1 MKSLR
6 PFFNEPV
13 KIGIRIKPMSTKLVL
28 LYPLRRR
35 SYFLRGFCC
44 GLDNIDMMQWIEKT
58 RHTLAG
64 KMTILFAGLLSLV
77 ATGLLFVHS
86 ITIGFGPQLL
96 WSTLAT
102 VASVVLATTTFF
114 SMASRATEPL
124 VDLTNFAQQ
133 TNLKRL
139 GARVDVRTGD
149 ELEHLAR
156 AFNRMMQRLDASMKR
171 IQQLAFV
178 DTVTELPNRE
188 RFRQEADEA
197 AKSNS
202 ANNLVGAVISIDV
215 DKFVSVQETLGQVA
229 GEELLG
235 LVAERLSAAVRA
247 SDRIIRLQTCIAR
260 PALLARTGNSEFAVL
275 MPDATEPTE
284 AGRFAQLVA
293 AGLRQPFELGGHRIV
308 LGASAGIAVFPHDG
322 ETGEEVL
329 RSAELALSHARNGG
343 RGRSVFFTRKMNQ
356 RALEKL
362 VLENE
367 IREGIEKGQ
376 FVSYFQPKID
386 LGTGRIHGCEALVR
400 WNHPVHGL
408 VTPARF
414 IEAAEETGLINAMGD
429 AIMRDATR
437 KAADWLRRGIAL
449 RVAVNVSAVQFND
462 DGFTENVFNILAESG
477 LPPSLFELEITESIA
492 MSDPDRVLRM
502 LEPLRAKGVRIA
514 IDDFGTGHSNLA
526 SLSRLP
532 FDVFKIDQ
540 SFVHALGKDKHAPA
554 LIETIIAMAGSLNYE
569 TVAEGVETQEQAAFL
584 KKRGATLGQGYLFGK
599 PMPADKFE
607 EHARAWAQRGAAPMA
622 EAPAEDSVGGL
633 RRMG

>member
-1 MKSLR
+1 MK
-6 PFFNEPV
+6 
-13 KIGIRIKPMSTKLVL
+13 
-28 LYPLRRR
+28 
-35 SYFLRGFCC
+35 
-44 GLDNIDMMQWIEKT
+44 QWIEAT
-58 RHTLAG
+58 RQTVAG
-64 KMTILFAGLLSLV
+64 KMTIAFCGLLALV
-77 ATGLLFVHS
+77 AGGLLLVLGLAVGLS
-86 ITIGFGPQLL
+86 KELL
-96 WSTLAT
+96 W
-102 VASVVLATTTFF
+102 ASVAAVSSVILACLTFF
-114 SMASRATEPL
+114 SVATRMTEPL
-124 VDLTNFAQQ
+124 RDLTTFAQQ

-188 RFRQEADEA
+188 RFRQETEEA
-197 AKSNS
+197 AKSNA

-235 LVAERLSAAVRA
+235 HVAERLAAAVRA
-247 SDRIIRLQTCIAR
+247 SDRIVRLQTCIAR

-275 MPDATEPTE
+275 IPDANDPTE
-284 AGRFAQLVA
+284 AGRFAQLVT
-293 AGLRQPFELGGHRIV
+293 AGLRQPFELGSHRIM

-376 FVSYFQPKID
+376 FVAYFQPKID

-400 WNHPVHGL
+400 WNHPIHGL
-408 VTPARF
+408 VSPARF
-414 IEAAEETGLINAMGD
+414 IEAAEETGLISPMGD
-429 AIMRDATR
+429 AIMRDAAR
-437 KAADWLRRGIAL
+437 KASEWLRRGIAV

-462 DGFTENVFNILAESG
+462 DGFTAGVFSILAETG

-502 LEPLRAKGVRIA
+502 LEPLREKGVRIA

-540 SFVHALGKDKHAPA
+540 SFVHALGKDRHAPA

-584 KKRGATLGQGYLFGK
+584 KKRGATLGQGYLFGA
-599 PMPADKFE
+599 PMPAEKFE
-607 EHARAWAQRGAAPMA
+607 EYARNWAARGGPAPVTTPA
-622 EAPAEDSVGGL
+622 SAQGTAPPQQEAL
-633 RRMG
+633 RKAV

>member
-1 MKSLR
+1 
-6 PFFNEPV
+6 
-13 KIGIRIKPMSTKLVL
+13 
-28 LYPLRRR
+28 
-35 SYFLRGFCC
+35 
-44 GLDNIDMMQWIEKT
+44 MMQWFENT
-58 RHTLAG
+58 QHTLAG
-64 KMTILFAGLLSLV
+64 KMTLTFAGLLLV
-77 ATGLLFVHS
+77 VAVGLLFVHALA
-86 ITIGFGPQLL
+86 IGFVLQLL
-96 WSTLAT
+96 WSALAAL
-102 VASVVLATTTFF
+102 ASVVLATTTFF
-114 SMASRATEPL
+114 SMATRMTEPL
-124 VDLTNFAQQ
+124 RDLTDFAQQ

-139 GARVDVRTGD
+139 GARVEVRTGD

-197 AKSNS
+197 AKSNA

-247 SDRIIRLQTCIAR
+247 SDRIVRLQTCIAR

-275 MPDATEPTE
+275 VPDANEPTE
-284 AGRFAQLVA
+284 AGRFAQLVT

-308 LGASAGIAVFPHDG
+308 LGASAGIAIFPHDG

-329 RSAELALSHARNGG
+329 RSADLALSHARNGG

-376 FVSYFQPKID
+376 FISFFQPKID

-408 VTPARF
+408 VSPARF
-414 IEAAEETGLINAMGD
+414 IEAAEETGLISAMGD

-462 DGFTENVFNILAESG
+462 DGFTNNVFAILAESG

-492 MSDPDRVLRM
+492 MSDPDRVMRM

-607 EHARAWAQRGAAPMA
+607 EHARAWAQRGGPAPA
-622 EAPAEDSVGGL
+622 EVASEAPAEGL
-633 RRMG
+633 RRLG

>member
-1 MKSLR
+1 MFK
-6 PFFNEPV
+6 
-13 KIGIRIKPMSTKLVL
+13 K
-28 LYPLRRR
+28 
-35 SYFLRGFCC
+35 
-44 GLDNIDMMQWIEKT
+44 
-58 RHTLAG
+58 
-64 KMTILFAGLLSLV
+64 
-77 ATGLLFVHS
+77 HS
-86 ITIGFGPQLL
+86 
-96 WSTLAT
+96 
-102 VASVVLATTTFF
+102 
-114 SMASRATEPL
+114 
-124 VDLTNFAQQ
+124 
-133 TNLKRL
+133 
-139 GARVDVRTGD
+139 
-149 ELEHLAR
+149 
-156 AFNRMMQRLDASMKR
+156 
-171 IQQLAFV
+171 
-178 DTVTELPNRE
+178 
-188 RFRQEADEA
+188 
-197 AKSNS
+197 AKS
-202 ANNLVGAVISIDV
+202 
-215 DKFVSVQETLGQVA
+215 Q

-247 SDRIIRLQTCIAR
+247 SDRIVRLQTCVAR

-275 MPDATEPTE
+275 IPDANDPTE

-376 FVSYFQPKID
+376 FIAYFQPKID

-400 WNHPVHGL
+400 WNHPEHGI

-414 IEAAEETGLINAMGD
+414 IEAAEETGLISPMGD
-429 AIMRDATR
+429 SIMRDAAR
-437 KAADWLRRGIAL
+437 KASDWLRRGIAL
-449 RVAVNVSAVQFND
+449 RVAVNVSAVQFNND
-462 DGFTENVFNILAESG
+462 DFTNNVFAILAETG

-492 MSDPDRVLRM
+492 MSDPERVLRL
-502 LEPLRAKGVRIA
+502 LEPLRTKGVRIA

-540 SFVHALGKDKHAPA
+540 SFVHALGKDRHAPA

-584 KKRGATLGQGYLFGK
+584 KKRGATLGQGYLFGA

-607 EHARAWAQRGAAPMA
+607 EYARAWAQRGSDTSATSGDEPLRAA
-622 EAPAEDSVGGL
+622 G
-633 RRMG
+633 

>member
-1 MKSLR
+1 
-6 PFFNEPV
+6 
-13 KIGIRIKPMSTKLVL
+13 
-28 LYPLRRR
+28 
-35 SYFLRGFCC
+35 
-44 GLDNIDMMQWIEKT
+44 MQWFENI
-58 RHTLAG
+58 RQTLAG
-64 KMTILFAGLLSLV
+64 KMTLAFAGLISV
-77 ATGLLFVHS
+77 VTTALFAIHA
-86 ITIGFGPQLL
+86 ITVGFNTQLL
-96 WSTLAT
+96 WAALAII
-102 VASVVLATTTFF
+102 ASVFAAIYTFYTTATR
-114 SMASRATEPL
+114 MTEPL
-124 VDLTNFAQQ
+124 RDLTDFAQQ

-197 AKSNS
+197 AKSNA
-202 ANNLVGAVISIDV
+202 ANKLVGAVISIDV
-215 DKFVSVQETLGQVA
+215 DKFVSVQETLGQIA

-247 SDRIIRLQTCIAR
+247 SDRIVRLQTCIAR

-275 MPDATEPTE
+275 IPDANEPTE
-284 AGRFAQLVA
+284 AGRFAQLVT

-408 VTPARF
+408 VPPGRF

-462 DGFTENVFNILAESG
+462 DGFTEGVFAILAESG

-492 MSDPDRVLRM
+492 MSDPDRVMRM

-540 SFVHALGKDKHAPA
+540 SFIHALGKDKHAPA

-607 EHARAWAQRGAAPMA
+607 EHARAWAQRVGTPAPTPEATSNA
-622 EAPAEDSVGGL
+622 EPL
-633 RRMG
+633 RRLA

>member
-1 MKSLR
+1 MK
-6 PFFNEPV
+6 
-13 KIGIRIKPMSTKLVL
+13 
-28 LYPLRRR
+28 
-35 SYFLRGFCC
+35 
-44 GLDNIDMMQWIEKT
+44 QWLEATQQTI
-58 RHTLAG
+58 AG
-64 KMTILFAGLLSLV
+64 KLTLRVCLLLASISVGLLLVHAV
-77 ATGLLFVHS
+77 ATGFSSEIVWVTLLVLS
-86 ITIGFGPQLL
+86 
-96 WSTLAT
+96 
-102 VASVVLATTTFF
+102 SVVLGTSIFYSYAT
-114 SMASRATEPL
+114 RATDPL
-124 VDLTNFAQQ
+124 RELTIFTQQ

-139 GARVDVRTGD
+139 GARVDVRSGD
-149 ELEHLAR
+149 ELEDLAR
-156 AFNRMMQRLDASMKR
+156 AINRMMQRLDASMKR

-188 RFRQEADEA
+188 RFRQETDEA
-197 AKSNS
+197 AKSNT

-247 SDRIIRLQTCIAR
+247 SDRIVRLQTCIAR

-275 MPDATEPTE
+275 VPDANDPTE

-293 AGLRQPFELGGHRIV
+293 AGLRQPFELGSHRIV

-376 FVSYFQPKID
+376 FVSFFQPKID

-400 WNHPVHGL
+400 WNHPVHGI
-408 VTPARF
+408 VSPAKF
-414 IEAAEETGLINAMGD
+414 IEAAEETGLISPMGD
-429 AIMRDATR
+429 AIMRDAAR
-437 KAADWLRRGIAL
+437 KASDWLRRGIAL

-462 DGFTENVFNILAESG
+462 DGFTAGVFAILAETG

-492 MSDPDRVLRM
+492 MSDPERVLRM
-502 LEPLRAKGVRIA
+502 LEPLREKGVRIA

-540 SFVHALGKDKHAPA
+540 SFVHALGKDRHAPA

-584 KKRGATLGQGYLFGK
+584 KKRGATLGQGYLFGA
-599 PMPADKFE
+599 PMPAEKFE
-607 EHARAWAQRGAAPMA
+607 DFARAWAQRGGPEPEVRMA
-622 EAPAEDSVGGL
+622 EGL
-633 RRMG
+633 RATG